1 VFCGSSTKSNE
12 AGGRKSCERYSCLIG
27 PSKRIRMLFYL
38 KFLKED
44 VAGFCHQ
51 VGERAVLQYIQGCCW
66 ILQWFKLSRWWVP
79 ATSTALQTWTRAATT
94 VWVKS
99 ASSVQDELVEDF
111 VCARPKKYNVVS
123 KVKKKYFLHNIFALF
138 IWRFRRG
145 QPILNNLEGYHVWIL
160 KIE

>member
-79 ATSTALQTWTRAATT
+79 ATSTALQTWPRAATT
-94 VWVKS
+94 VWVKFS
-99 ASSVQDELVEDF
+99 ARW
-111 VCARPKKYNVVS
+111 ARRRFCVRPSEKIQCR
-123 KVKKKYFLHNIFALF
+123 VKSEEEIFSAQYFCPFYLTFPTRTADT
-138 IWRFRRG
+138 
-145 QPILNNLEGYHVWIL
+145 
-160 KIE
+160 